1 MPRPCPRP
9 YECVKRAWHIDRH
22 QPIRGSIIRQIFRL
36 AMEAHSAATKKN
48 KEWQEKLP
56 VVVLKAEEIM
66 YSKANSESML
76 ILYGIESMMPLTPLL
91 EETKAL
97 KLALFCLLVLKVT
110 FAAFFFLPLLTVS
123 KSLHCV
129 FILVL
134 FWVWSAALNLGCIAV
149 KASRSQRHSN
159 VRTYLCLKFQQPVSA
174 SANEPQYHHHQAQK
188 SNKPSHTAQPAI
200 PVDVHDDRNNRGAA
214 FLHESMQM
222 HQKPL
227 ARKLGTITDTPA
239 PSPAP
244 INLGSV
250 YPLYYGGNNQTQQVD
265 MSSRVPI
272 IIGMPISIKAP
283 EERTERFC
291 DLSLKLSVSSD
302 PPSTRVDVGASRS
315 YRGRNQ
321 EELCLFPEV
330 KKKHD
335 SFSNYQGQHSDSR
348 VKKHKTFCG
357 DFL

>member
-1 MPRPCPRP
+1 
-9 YECVKRAWHIDRH
+9 
-22 QPIRGSIIRQIFRL
+22 
-36 AMEAHSAATKKN
+36 
-48 KEWQEKLP
+48 
-56 VVVLKAEEIM
+56 
-66 YSKANSESML
+66 ML
-76 ILYGIESMMPLTPLL
+76 ILYGIESMTPLTPLL

-123 KSLHCV
+123 KSLHSV
-129 FILVL
+129 FTFGAF
-134 FWVWSAALNLGCIAV
+134 FWGVWSAALNLGCIAV

-159 VRTYLCLKFQQPVSA
+159 VRTYLCPKFQTPVSA
-174 SANEPQYHHHQAQK
+174 STNEPQYHHQAQK
-188 SNKPSHTAQPAI
+188 SSKPSPTAQPAI
-200 PVDVHDDRNNRGAA
+200 PVDVLDDSNNRGAA

-227 ARKLGTITDTPA
+227 ARSLGASTAPA
-239 PSPAP
+239 PSPSP
-244 INLGSV
+244 INSGSV
-250 YPLYYGGNNQTQQVD
+250 YPLYYGGNNQTQKVD

-291 DLSLKLSVSSD
+291 DLSLRLGVSSD
-302 PPSTRVDVGASRS
+302 PPSTRIDVGASQS